1 MSRSARRFLLAAAV
15 LLLAGACA
23 WAAFRFLIGEAPPA
37 QPEYLP
43 AAASVAPAAAAP
55 IEPQRAPDGGLRF
68 DFETETAGAEPSS
81 VVPAV
86 GHWFAG
92 VDGTQRVLVVDG
104 RGWGRG
110 QASAGLADK
119 ARALYGERYAEFLDN
134 VQAYAYFPLAVA
146 RGVEDFRAGEI
157 ALRFKCMAGR
167 IDQAAGIIFKLK
179 PNGDYLVLRANC
191 LEDNLVLFKYEKGSR
206 TSVEWVRNTPT
217 PSKQWHD
224 LKLVVRG
231 KNIKGYLDGKL
242 YLEHA
247 LSEPVSGRIGLWSKA
262 DSVVYFDD
270 IRIEST
276 GRNE

>member
-1 MSRSARRFLLAAAV
+1 
-15 LLLAGACA
+15 
-23 WAAFRFLIGEAPPA
+23 
-37 QPEYLP
+37 
-43 AAASVAPAAAAP
+43 
-55 IEPQRAPDGGLRF
+55 
-68 DFETETAGAEPSS
+68 
-81 VVPAV
+81 
-86 GHWFAG
+86 

-206 TSVEWVRNTPT
+206 ASVEWVRSTPT
-217 PSKQWHD
+217 PAGPWHT
-224 LKLVVRG
+224 LKVAVDGRRIG
-231 KNIKGYLDGKL
+231 GSLDGK
-242 YLEHA
+242 A
-247 LSEPVSGRIGLWSKA
+247 LLAHEWREPIAGRVGLWSKA
-262 DSVVYFDD
+262 DSVVYIDD
-270 IRIEST
+270 LIVRP
-276 GRNE
+276 R